1 MRKFTDIS
9 NKLYLILFTVCLL
22 HSCGKDEVGS
32 DGESVIKGNVPD
44 PDGTISVSM
53 RNGDNGNA
61 TFIDNCFYIGQDNNF
76 SPRYYNCSFT
86 CVGKVNGLGNIT
98 GIPEKGWSDKIAVE
112 PGNGYVINYKGL
124 VDEPVNKY
132 YSLYVSDYITSTSGG
147 IIGANVKYL
156 TPFYGKDVEIKL
168 DSEDKRFQ
176 VIDNEMYFIINNLND
191 GNIYFKDFNDIVAFE
206 CKIEGLVPNNIVF
219 NYISSKVNGPT
230 DGINISKYY
239 FNEPCSG
246 TVVITTAYG
255 RVLKFKV
262 TG

>member
-53 RNGDNGNA
+53 RNGDKGDA

-112 PGNGYVINYKGL
+112 PGNGYVINYRGL

-132 YSLYVSDYITSTSGG
+132 YSLYVSDYITSTYGG

-168 DSEDKRFQ
+168 DPEDKRFQ
-176 VIDNEMYFIINNLND
+176 IIDNEMHFIINNLKSFIFRIQFYFNIFTIKWCQIFYISTYYATICT
-191 GNIYFKDFNDIVAFE
+191 GNIIRHIKA
-206 CKIEGLVPNNIVF
+206 
-219 NYISSKVNGPT
+219 
-230 DGINISKYY
+230 
-239 FNEPCSG
+239 
-246 TVVITTAYG
+246 VIFVYW
-255 RVLKFKV
+255 LIH
-262 TG
+262 

>member
-53 RNGDNGNA
+53 RNGNEDDA
-61 TFIDNCFYIGQDNNF
+61 TIIDNCFYIGQDNNF
-76 SPRYYNCSFT
+76 TYNTYYNCSFA

-98 GIPEKGWSDKIAVE
+98 GIPKNGWAEKVSVE
-112 PGNGYVINYKGL
+112 PGNGYIVNYQSL
-124 VDEPVNKY
+124 NKY
-132 YSLYVSDYITSTSGG
+132 YSVYVSDYITSTSGG

-168 DSEDKRFQ
+168 DFEDERFQ
-176 VIDNEMYFIINNLND
+176 EIDNEMYFTISYKYD

-206 CKIEGLVPNNIVF
+206 CDVEDFTSNSIMVG
-219 NYISSKVNGPT
+219 YISSKPNGPV
-230 DGINISKYY
+230 DGINVSKFYLDK
-239 FNEPCSG
+239 PCSG
-246 TVVITTAYG
+246 TVIITTAYG

-262 TG
+262 IG